1 MKIKVSLVSY
11 LNTLPFL
18 HGIHQTNFTN
28 EIELQLDIPSVC
40 AEKLITN
47 VVDLGLVPIAILP
60 QLKEYYIVSDY
71 CIGAKEKV
79 NSVLLLS
86 DVPLNEIE
94 AIYLDYQSRTSINLT
109 KILAKNYWHI
119 SPKWKKAEEGYEKKI
134 EGKTAGVIIGDRTF
148 NLSKEYK
155 YHYDLAE
162 EWYNFTKLPFAF
174 ACWVS
179 NKKLSKSF
187 TDKLNLALSFGVNHI
202 KESTS
207 LAKQQLNEK
216 KLLKYLTEDIDYNL
230 DNDKR
235 KSIELFLNYLTEI
248 TD

>member
-1 MKIKVSLVSY
+1 M
-11 LNTLPFL
+11 NTLPFL
-18 HGIHQTNFTN
+18 HGIRQTNFTN
-28 EIELQLDIPSVC
+28 KIELQLDIPSVC
-40 AEKLITN
+40 AEKLIN
-47 VVDLGLVPIAILP
+47 NEVDLGLVPIAILP

-71 CIGAKEKV
+71 CIGAKGKV

-86 DVPLNEIE
+86 DVPLNQMDKV
-94 AIYLDYQSRTSINLT
+94 YLDYQSRTSINLT
-109 KILAKNYWHI
+109 KVLAKHYWKLN
-119 SPKWKKAEEGYEKKI
+119 PKWEKAEEGYEKKI
-134 EGKTAGVIIGDRTF
+134 EGSTAGVIIGDRTF
-148 NLSKEYK
+148 NLSKKYK
-155 YHYDLAE
+155 YQYDLAE

-179 NKKLSKSF
+179 NKKLPKSF
-187 TDKLNLALSFGVNHI
+187 ADELNLALSFGVNHI

-207 LAKQQLNEK
+207 LAKLQLDEK
-216 KLLKYLTEDIDYNL
+216 KLLKYLTDDIDYNL